1 MFYTEPQRIPITEYN
16 ELLAN
21 YMAKTD
27 ELTTAKTTIR
37 NMARTLE
44 RYIAAYPVETR
55 WPRGAPGSL
64 ERQTHT
70 MLLAIQSDAQKLLA
84 KVGE

>member
-1 MFYTEPQRIPITEYN
+1 MFYTKPQHIPIAEYN
-16 ELLAN
+16 ELLAQ

-27 ELTTAKTTIR
+27 ELTTARTTIR
-37 NMARTLE
+37 DMALVLE
-44 RYIAAYPVETR
+44 RYLAAYPVETR
-55 WPRGAPGSL
+55 WPRGAPRSR

-84 KVGE
+84 KVGK